1 MLRLPLVSRRRVCDV
16 GGTPSQPQ
24 WYWVSLRVVGCGR
37 EREELLERA
46 ETPVAI
52 GLGELHAQVAQVQGS
67 SLAAILQ
74 AQCDMDT
81 AFQTGGSEASDNARR
96 NENKG
101 NFDGARFASQR

>member
-1 MLRLPLVSRRRVCDV
+1 M
-16 GGTPSQPQ
+16 
-24 WYWVSLRVVGCGR
+24 
-37 EREELLERA
+37 
-46 ETPVAI
+46 
-52 GLGELHAQVAQVQGS
+52 QGS